1 MINHPYTKT
10 WMVANRGKINKVII
24 SNYNEILFLEH
35 NYIRKAFT
43 SNTSG
48 LANLQWD
55 SAELTQIGVQTQMSF
70 DDVFT
75 LEEVE

>member
-1 MINHPYTKT
+1 MIIDKQYLP
-10 WMVANRGKINKVII
+10 
-24 SNYNEILFLEH
+24 ILFSLGQH
-35 NYIRKAFT
+35 YIRKAFT

-55 SAELTQIGVQTQMSF
+55 SAELTQIGVRTQMSY